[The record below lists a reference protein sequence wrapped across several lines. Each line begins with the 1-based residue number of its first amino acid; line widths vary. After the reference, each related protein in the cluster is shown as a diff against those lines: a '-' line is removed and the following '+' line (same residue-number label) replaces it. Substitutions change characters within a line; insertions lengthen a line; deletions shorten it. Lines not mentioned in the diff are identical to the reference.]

1 MGGLGGQITTQSIL
15 KHQWD
20 YYTLPSITVWSEKQE
35 FGQK

>member
-1 MGGLGGQITTQSIL
+1 MGELGGQITTQSIL

-20 YYTLPSITVWSEKQE
+20 YYTPSITVWSEKQE